1 MAPDKLTLNLEDSEE
16 LAEHLSRMSPG
27 DKMCF
32 NKLEVSLDESD
43 GKLATFS
50 VTEANVDPKY
60 KDKDSKPEEPDD
72 DEPEPMAVKWKR
84 GKDQPAKPPVD
95 DEEEA

>member
-1 MAPDKLTLNLEDSEE
+1 MASDKLTLNLEDSEE
-16 LAEHLSRMSPG
+16 LTEHLSRMSPG

-32 NKLEVSLDESD
+32 NKLEVTLDESD

-60 KDKDSKPEEPDD
+60 KDPDAADDESEDD
-72 DEPEPMAVKWKR
+72 DEPMAVKWKR
-84 GKDQPAKPPVD
+84 GKDKPAKPPT
-95 DEEEA
+95 DEEDK

>member
-1 MAPDKLTLNLEDSEE
+1 MASDKLTLNLEDSEE
-16 LAEHLSRMSPG
+16 LTEHLSRMSPG

-32 NKLEVSLDESD
+32 NKLEVTLDESD

-60 KDKDSKPEEPDD
+60 KDPDAAEEESGDD
-72 DEPEPMAVKWKR
+72 EPMAVKWKR
-84 GKDQPAKPPVD
+84 GKDKPAKPAMG
-95 DEEEA
+95 EEEE